1 MPLRP
6 PKDLNIELE
15 SLEDGKSFTLS
26 NIYFKTN
33 SYQINSIIKE
43 VLIEFSNYLKVNN
56 TLVIEINGFTDNIGD
71 KMDNQLLSK
80 NRAKVVRDL
89 VLSEGIDEKR
99 VLFNGYGEEFP
110 VADNISES
118 GRAINRRT
126 EFRIIRQ

>member
-1 MPLRP
+1 M
-6 PKDLNIELE
+6 
-15 SLEDGKSFTLS
+15 
-26 NIYFKTN
+26 
-33 SYQINSIIKE
+33 
-43 VLIEFSNYLKVNN
+43 LIEFSNYLKVNN

-71 KMDNQLLSK
+71 KMDNQLLSE
-80 NRAKVVRDL
+80 NRAKVVREL